1 MRSLSR
7 GAQLYND
14 GKRVIMSELM
24 DLIEMNGWVIDHRV
38 HHHVVTYHDIT
49 TWEGPPP
56 HLTANMVGRVFD
68 DPLPVR
74 ANLTS
79 GRMH

>member
-1 MRSLSR
+1 
-7 GAQLYND
+7 
-14 GKRVIMSELM
+14 MSELM

-49 TWEGPPP
+49 TWEGPLPHLDH
-56 HLTANMVGRVFD
+56 HLTANMVGRVFG
-68 DPLPVR
+68 DPLPAR